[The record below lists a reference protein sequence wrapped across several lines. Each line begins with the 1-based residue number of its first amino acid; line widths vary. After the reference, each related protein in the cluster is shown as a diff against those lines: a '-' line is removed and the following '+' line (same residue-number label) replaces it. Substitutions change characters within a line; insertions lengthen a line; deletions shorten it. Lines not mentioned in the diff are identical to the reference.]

1 MHLGASPDAGKKY
14 SEKRKNEIW
23 DSFRKVIE
31 VCRREET
38 DLLLI
43 AGDLFH
49 RQPLLRELKE
59 VDAMFG
65 SIPHTQ
71 VVLVAGNHDYIKKQ
85 SYYRNYTWNQNVY
98 MILSDEVS
106 CIQLPTMNLAVYGCS
121 YYEKENQ
128 EFPVDEL
135 KFRPRKKKVKVSDK
149 ELKELGN
156 LEDKKGDSK
165 LND

>member
-85 SYYRNYTWNQNVY
+85 SYYRNYTWNQNVH
-98 MILSDEVS
+98 MILSD
-106 CIQLPTMNLAVYGCS
+106 
-121 YYEKENQ
+121 
-128 EFPVDEL
+128 
-135 KFRPRKKKVKVSDK
+135 
-149 ELKELGN
+149 
-156 LEDKKGDSK
+156 
-165 LND
+165 